1 MVARLNYFLPYQV
14 RWILDESRTSI
25 AEKSRRVGFTYAEA
39 YRSVERRLK
48 LGTNHYF
55 ASRDRETA
63 GLFIDDCKTFVRVAG
78 AVADDMGE
86 QVIDKERD
94 LTAFVLRFANGSKI
108 VALSSNPEVFRGKGG
123 DITLDEFAFHPQPR
137 KVLKSANASA
147 KIWGHEVRIVSTH
160 NGDTN
165 LFFRLCQEVRQAKRP
180 WGYHHVSLPEAVG
193 QGLAEKIQNLPSI
206 DPEARAKFLAD
217 VHGDCVDESEWME
230 EYLCIAG
237 SEESAFLSYD
247 LIGACE
253 RSDLKLAT
261 SPEQLDPGG
270 VYYAGYDVG
279 RSHDLSVLW
288 VLQKVG
294 DTYVTRMVRE
304 LAKTNY
310 TAQEGMLNVIMSNH
324 AVKRL
329 CIDKGLIGGMLA
341 ERQEQRWGRRV
352 EGVQFN
358 AVNKVSMGMPLLRL
372 FQDRLVRVP
381 SSDAIREDLH
391 KTKKMTAANGN
402 VRLVTESDDAG
413 HADRFWAL
421 ALAVSAADTLSV
433 PLPPPMERK
442 PAGW

>member
-1 MVARLNYFLPYQV
+1 MSQALNYFLPYQV
-14 RWILDESRTSI
+14 RWITDESRTAI

-55 ASRDRETA
+55 ASRDRESA
-63 GLFIDDCKTFVRVAG
+63 GLFLDDCKTFVKVMG
-78 AVADDMGE
+78 AVAEDMGE

-108 VALSSNPEVFRGKGG
+108 MALSSNPDAFRGKGG

-137 KVLKSANASA
+137 KVLKGANASA

-165 LFFRLCQEVRQAKRP
+165 LFYRLCQEARAGTRP
-180 WGYHHVSLPEAVG
+180 WGYHHVSLPEAVEE
-193 QGLAEKIQNLPSI
+193 GLVEKIKNLPAI
-206 DPEARAKFLAD
+206 DPAAREKFLAD
-217 VHGDCVDESEWME
+217 THADCVDESEWAE
-230 EYLCIAG
+230 EYMCIAG

-253 RSDLKLAT
+253 RADLALAT
-261 SPEQLDPGG
+261 SPEQLDPAGT
-270 VYYAGYDVG
+270 YYAGYDVG

-288 VLQKVG
+288 VIEKVG
-294 DTYVTRMVRE
+294 DTYYTRMLRE
-304 LAKTNY
+304 LAKVNY
-310 TAQEGMLNVIMSNH
+310 TAQEGLLNVLMACP

-341 ERQEQRWGRRV
+341 ERQEQRWGHRV

-358 AVNKVSMGMPLLRL
+358 AQNKVSMGMPLLRL
-372 FQDRLVRVP
+372 FQDRLIRVP
-381 SSDAIREDLH
+381 ASDVVREDLH
-391 KTKKMTAANGN
+391 KTKKQTQANGN

-421 ALAVSAADTLSV
+421 ALAVSAADTISV
-433 PLPPPMERK
+433 PLPAPMERK